1 MILAGVFNQVDDNI
15 FNKLDSI
22 VSKKIFGDK
31 VYFKNKSVNVIAG
44 KTSDIVDHGAILS
57 VSGALLTGKV
67 FNKKNYDP
75 ITTEELEREV
85 DAPNEHFVRNYWGN
99 YIYLKLQDDTAK
111 ILRDPVG
118 QFPLFYTKLDS
129 GACLFASEMEILID
143 MIKKPGFNWKYFS
156 SYILHGFITTEETVF
171 DGIYELPHGCQ
182 IAYDFKTGST
192 KTSVLWNPLDY
203 LEGYRNTACAID
215 DIINIT
221 SNVIEKWT
229 SGVDVVSL
237 DFSGGTDSTGI
248 LFLLNKVLHEK
259 QELKLINMFHPEV
272 LSSDERK
279 YAFEIA
285 KGLGINLIEFDHSES
300 LPYDKDCRVL
310 NFKPNWPTSLLS
322 YLKINNDISF
332 MLNGNKDKNIM
343 YVSGHGG
350 DHIFLCPPPITSL
363 CDYLIEQGSKGFN
376 KKIREIYE
384 IFRKPLFP
392 IISDMAKGFII
403 YYLYSS
409 YEPSAYAINTHKK
422 APWFNES
429 FLLLEKQIRYHP
441 FFYNEN
447 TTKSLPGKFG
457 LIDAIYS
464 GLSTIKT
471 DIRDCGVNPVFFPL
485 FSQPL
490 LELALSMPTYESY
503 RDGYNRY
510 PFRKAISDTF
520 KTNAVWRRD
529 KGETSGISQ
538 RGLKK
543 NEKQIFDLCLEG
555 NMVKQG
561 LINKDKLSS
570 GLHEVINGQKDYQWA
585 ITNLICAETFM
596 NYWV

>member
-1 MILAGVFNQVDDNI
+1 VILAGIINQVDDHI
-15 FNKLDSI
+15 FDKLDSI
-22 VSKKIFGDK
+22 VSKKISEDK
-31 VYFKNKSVNVIAG
+31 VYFKNKFVKVVAG
-44 KTSDIVDHGAILS
+44 KTSDIVDQGSILT
-57 VSGALLTGKV
+57 VNGALLIGKV
-67 FNKKNYDP
+67 FNKRNYGA
-75 ITTEELEREV
+75 ITIKELEREV
-85 DAPNEHFVRNYWGN
+85 EASNEHFVKKYWGN
-99 YIYLKLQDDTAK
+99 YISIKLHDETVK

-118 QFPLFYTKLDS
+118 QFPFFYMKLDS
-129 GACLFASEMEILID
+129 GECLFASEMEILID
-143 MIKKPGFNWKYFS
+143 IIKKPGFNWKYFS
-156 SYILHGFITTEETVF
+156 SYVIHGFITTEETAF

-182 IAYDFKTGST
+182 MAYDFKTCIT
-192 KTSVLWNPLDY
+192 KTSVVWNPLDY
-203 LEGYRNTACAID
+203 IGGYRNTKSAID
-215 DIINIT
+215 DIVNIT

-229 SGVDVVSL
+229 AGFEVVSL

-248 LFLLNKVLHEK
+248 LFLLNKILHRN

-279 YAFEIA
+279 YAYEIA
-285 KGLGINLIEFDHSES
+285 KGLGIDLIEFDHSKS
-300 LPYDKDCRVL
+300 LPYDSDYSIL
-310 NFKPNWPTSLLS
+310 SFKPNWPTSLLS

-332 MLNGNKDKNIM
+332 MLNGNKNKNIIYM
-343 YVSGHGG
+343 SGHGG

-363 CDYLIEQGSKGFN
+363 CDYLIEQGAKGFN
-376 KKIREIYE
+376 TKVNEIYE
-384 IFRKPLFP
+384 IFRKPLLP

-409 YEPSAYAINTHKK
+409 YEPSAYAINAHKK
-422 APWFNES
+422 APWFNENV
-429 FLLLEKQIRYHP
+429 LLLEKQIRYHP
-441 FFYNEN
+441 FFYNEK

-464 GLSTIKT
+464 GLSTIKS
-471 DIRDCGVNPVFFPL
+471 DIRDYGVNPVFFPL

-490 LELALSMPTYESY
+490 LELALSIPTYDTY
-503 RDGYNRY
+503 RNGYNRY

-543 NEKQIFDLCLEG
+543 NEKRIFDLCLEG

-561 LINKDKLSS
+561 LLNKDKLYS
-570 GLHEVINGQKDYQWA
+570 GLHEVINGQKDYQWS